1 MGLFGKG
8 KKHRVTEAE
17 WTTLV
22 TEMTIVRARLEA
34 AEQAKT
40 RLEDQ
45 LRALDATTA
54 SLADDRTRL
63 ETVELRARVVG
74 LEDHLTTVAEQAAK
88 AELAAEVAER
98 VAEQVEQVAEQVEQV
113 VERTEAA
120 GQQASAAAPVDTSA
134 IESRV
139 ADIAGQLGQF
149 AERLSG
155 TDASVRG
162 MNEQLVLVQHRL
174 TAIST
179 ELANQITEL
188 SGDIDA
194 LARLGEQSSGAAV
207 SDEVID
213 TLRNA
218 QVKLAAEQARY
229 EIAFRQ
235 DLAVLA
241 ERLGQRRS

>member
-98 VAEQVEQVAEQVEQV
+98 VAEQVEQV